1 MSRSPPYVGFW
12 FEEMAFR
19 RVFHSREDEGA
30 SCGRFN
36 LLFRRQPSA
45 TVGETTHPS
54 AETTSEDK
62 SQWDIILNNGSVET
76 FAPLMVEMMKSE
88 EHRPQLVIR
97 PYFGSFAGHKVT
109 FDLKKT
115 DTIKV
120 KIEGCT
126 HRLTLYHRNDSK
138 LLGVRDRCLRF
149 AHDAGSHQL
158 VNLRNSWS
166 HSSQSPFKKRPL
178 SLKFLCEQT
187 MLVHLHKLPVEGL
200 PARYKHFLT
209 SNSYQDIT
217 INVRPKK
224 YSPTPTL
231 LMRVKKSLSV
241 SELEWMICHRL
252 SLPDP
257 SPMKIYHTNFLSPLD
272 SESTILP
279 TYTQLECVLEPSGF
293 HLLPEIPTHH
303 RQVLV
308 SVVGQGMKELCV
320 EEDWTFG
327 QFESVLRQTFSL
339 RPDSFLYIPPIMR
352 SHKDIRMLVPLD
364 HTNLNLVGKPSPSF
378 SEDFE
383 SFRSQLLKDL
393 GVFSHGL
400 LGVFEVSTPC
410 IPVYVR
416 SFVYMDSISAG
427 DNFAFVAVKPFAVG
441 LNPLWTTDS
450 FFRYIEFISG
460 FPCQGLCIGKKRIK
474 GSMAPLLSKTWV
486 RNKNGHLRLK
496 TDIPR
501 ITYG

>member
-1 MSRSPPYVGFW
+1 
-12 FEEMAFR
+12 MAFR
-19 RVFHSREDEGA
+19 QLFDSREKDGYTGC
-30 SCGRFN
+30 SLWS
-36 LLFRRQPSA
+36 LLHRHQPAA

-54 AETTSEDK
+54 VDTTSEEK
-62 SQWDIILNNGSVET
+62 SQWDVILNNGSVET
-76 FAPLMVEMMKSE
+76 FAPLNVEMVKKE
-88 EHRPQLVIR
+88 EQRPQLIIR

-166 HSSQSPFKKRPL
+166 SSNQSPFRKKPL

-187 MLVHLHKLPVEGL
+187 MLVHLHKLPMEGL

-224 YSPTPTL
+224 CRPTPTL
-231 LMRVKKSLSV
+231 LMRVKKNLSV

-252 SLPDP
+252 SLQDP
-257 SPMKIYHTNFLSPLD
+257 TPMKIYHNNFLSPLD
-272 SESTILP
+272 SDSTILP
-279 TYTQLECVLEPSGF
+279 TYTQLECVLEPSTL
-293 HLLPEIPTHH
+293 HLLPDLHPRQ

-308 SVVGQGMKELCV
+308 SVVGQGMKEITV

-327 QFESVLRQTFSL
+327 MLESALREAFSL
-339 RPDSFLYIPPIMR
+339 QFDSFLYIPAIMR
-352 SHKDIRMLVPLD
+352 SHKDIRMLVPLVQS
-364 HTNLNLVGKPSPSF
+364 NMEIIGQRIPMLGQ
-378 SEDFE
+378 EME
-383 SFRSQLLKDL
+383 SFRSQTLQDL
-393 GVFSHGL
+393 GVFNHGL
-400 LGVFEVSTPC
+400 LGVFEVNSPA

-416 SFVYMDSISAG
+416 SFVCMDSLSLG
-427 DNFAFVAVKPFAVG
+427 DNFAFVAVKPFVVA
-441 LNPLWTTDS
+441 LNPAWSTDI
-450 FFRYIEFISG
+450 FFKYIESISG
-460 FPCQGLCIGKKRIK
+460 FPCQGLCVGKKRVE
-474 GSMAPLLSKTWV
+474 GGVSVLLSKSWV
-486 RNKNGHLRLK
+486 KIKNGRLLLK
-496 TDIPR
+496 KDIPQ
-501 ITYG
+501 IVYG